1 MFLRGGVRWETGL
14 QIACSENREDT
25 DLCFLDKTG
34 EGELRGHG
42 VDCAG
47 YGCGCA
53 KSGQHM

>member
-1 MFLRGGVRWETGL
+1 MRWETGL